1 MSPKNLQILAVLQR
15 KKAAR
20 RRAFL
25 KAQESRE
32 AQARAFQERM
42 ERVARGLPANHPR
55 AAQEGKAD
63 S

>member
-1 MSPKNLQILAVLQR
+1 MGPKDLQILALRR

-20 RRAFL
+20 RRAFV
-25 KAQESRE
+25 KARESRE

-55 AAQEGKAD
+55 AHQEGKED
-63 S
+63 L